1 MRHYWNTRQHEIN
14 WLLSL
19 FGEAEDEV
27 PPILVHGPS
36 GTGKTQLLQDVLS
49 TLGLP
54 HAFVACAECYSPRIL
69 YEAIESQLA
78 QRGVHAYTN
87 AISSLTSARASNS
100 NPTRAPAFSATVP
113 VATHASNLP
122 DFVSSMRE
130 RCGDRTTYI
139 VLDISEASDCVTE
152 S

>member
-1 MRHYWNTRQHEIN
+1 MKFKNQSAMRQYWNTRQHEIN

-49 TLGLP
+49 TLRLP

-78 QRGVHAYTN
+78 QKGVHAYTD
-87 AISSLTSARASNS
+87 AVSSSSNS
-100 NPTRAPAFSATVP
+100 NPLNAPKS
-113 VATHASNLP
+113 LP
-122 DFVSSMRE
+122 LLLRPAPMA
-130 RCGDRTTYI
+130 I
-139 VLDISEASDCVTE
+139 
-152 S
+152 